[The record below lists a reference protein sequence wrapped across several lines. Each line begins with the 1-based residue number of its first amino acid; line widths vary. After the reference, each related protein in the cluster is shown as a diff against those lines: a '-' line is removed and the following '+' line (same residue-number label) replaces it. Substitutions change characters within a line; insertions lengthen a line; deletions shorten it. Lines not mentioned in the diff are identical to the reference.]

1 MSQHKTSA
9 YYALIEA
16 MIADQVSIWGQQGV
30 TIADTVE
37 GLHVDDADSIWVIGD
52 GRDVAG
58 ALAEAYV
65 EQFGDAAAASLQ
77 QVAYQ
82 YRTDVDLP
90 PILEH

>member
-16 MIADQVSIWGQQGV
+16 MIADQVDIWGQQGV
-30 TIADTVE
+30 AIADTVE
-37 GLHVDDADSIWVIGD
+37 GLYVEDTDSIWVIGD
-52 GRDVAG
+52 GGDVAG

-65 EQFGDAAAASLQ
+65 EQFGDAAAASLKKA
-77 QVAYQ
+77 AYQ

-90 PILEH
+90 PMLEH